1 LYDPVRRLPCFD
13 FLDNGLDEGLLL
25 GVIGKF
31 EVGAVELRNGL
42 PEASLDPTQVV
53 FEEAVGIY
61 ASLSV
66 DKLDEEDA
74 LGYSHFTYNGLV
86 AFKEFFFKAFFV
98 GFVVAVFFAE
108 AGAFGVDFINDAG
121 GFSGKGVNK
130 VYIAAQALE
139 VLPLAAHFGL
149 VLGGG
154 RLGYDHHF
162 GQDRYRNAIRSHKET
177 YPLGPSHR
185 KEYANF
191 SYLCVNMA
199 LAHTRI
205 YGQDSP
211 LPHTPEGRP
220 YKAYIE
226 TYGCQMNFA
235 DSELVAG
242 LLHQE
247 GYSFTTRAEE
257 ADLILINTCAIREHA
272 EEKIWQRLRYLENIK
287 AGRPHLMVGVIG
299 CMAERLR
306 QRLFEES
313 FVVDIVMGPDS
324 YRHLPHLIRQVGSGA
339 KAIHTLLSREETY
352 ADIAPLRLSP
362 NKVSAYLSIMRGCNN
377 MCTFCIVPFTRGRE
391 RSRPHQSIL
400 QEIIQLSEAG
410 YKEITLLGQN
420 VDSYNDNGLRF
431 AQLLRLVA
439 EAVPNVWI
447 RFATSHPKD
456 MLDEVL
462 ETIAAY
468 PNLSPYIHLPIQS
481 GSNRVLARMNR
492 GYTVE
497 WYLERIAAIRRYLP
511 NVVISTDIIVGF
523 CGETEED
530 FQETLAAMRAAAFDS
545 GYYFMYSERPGTLAA
560 RRYKDD
566 VPPEVKKERL
576 EKVIALAQAL
586 SLESNRQEIGR
597 VHPVLLEKVSRRSSK
612 DLTGRTFHGKAVV
625 VRGIACTHQPGD
637 KVFAR
642 IIDATS
648 ATLIAELA
656 NASAVGAD

>member
-1 LYDPVRRLPCFD
+1 
-13 FLDNGLDEGLLL
+13 
-25 GVIGKF
+25 
-31 EVGAVELRNGL
+31 
-42 PEASLDPTQVV
+42 
-53 FEEAVGIY
+53 
-61 ASLSV
+61 
-66 DKLDEEDA
+66 
-74 LGYSHFTYNGLV
+74 
-86 AFKEFFFKAFFV
+86 
-98 GFVVAVFFAE
+98 
-108 AGAFGVDFINDAG
+108 
-121 GFSGKGVNK
+121 
-130 VYIAAQALE
+130 
-139 VLPLAAHFGL
+139 
-149 VLGGG
+149 
-154 RLGYDHHF
+154 
-162 GQDRYRNAIRSHKET
+162 
-177 YPLGPSHR
+177 
-185 KEYANF
+185 
-191 SYLCVNMA
+191 MA

-211 LPHTPEGRP
+211 LPHPPEGRR
-220 YKAYIE
+220 YTAYVE

-247 GYSFTTRAEE
+247 GYSFTTRPEE

-272 EEKIWQRLRYLENIK
+272 EEKIWQRLRYLENLK
-287 AGRPHLMVGVIG
+287 TARPHLMVGVIG

-313 FVVDIVMGPDS
+313 PVVDLVMGPDS
-324 YRHLPHLIRQVGSGA
+324 YRHLPHLIRQVESGT

-352 ADIAPLRLSP
+352 ADLAPLRLAP

-391 RSRPHQSIL
+391 RSRPHQSII
-400 QEIIQLSEAG
+400 QEAIQLAEAG

-439 EAVPNVWI
+439 EAVPDVWI

-481 GSNRVLARMNR
+481 GSNRILARMNR

-511 NVVISTDIIVGF
+511 NPVISTDVIVGF

-530 FQETLAAMRAAAFDS
+530 FQETLAAMRAAAFDN

-560 RRYKDD
+560 RRYQDD
-566 VPPEVKKERL
+566 IPPEVKKERL
-576 EKVIALAQAL
+576 EKVIALAQQL
-586 SLESNRQEIGR
+586 SLESNHREIGR
-597 VHPVLLEKVSRRSSK
+597 VHPVLLEKVSRRASE
-612 DLTGRTFHGKAVV
+612 DLSGRTFHGKAVV
-625 VRGIACTHQPGD
+625 VRGIAHTHQPGD
-637 KVFAR
+637 RVLAR

-648 ATLIAELA
+648 ATLIAEA
-656 NASAVGAD
+656 IDASAVGVD